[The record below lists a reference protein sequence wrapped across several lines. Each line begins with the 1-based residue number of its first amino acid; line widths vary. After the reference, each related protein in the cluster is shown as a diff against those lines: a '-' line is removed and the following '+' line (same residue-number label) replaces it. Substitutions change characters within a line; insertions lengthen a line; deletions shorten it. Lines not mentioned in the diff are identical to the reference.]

1 MARGGASPSAAP
13 KRGAS
18 VPGFSWPTSP
28 SNRVPAGVAPSPSGR
43 LSAGGA
49 SPSGG
54 PSPKSSPAFGGGI
67 PSPGPVDDSLQ
78 GSSALVAAG
87 LITPASEDEL
97 ATLSA
102 QLTANLEGAEFV
114 GGYAISAGTQR
125 CIFEAVRTSMRETR
139 SAENPPAEK
148 ELWHGTR
155 WDTIPKILKQGFNR
169 SFAGRHGTLLGV
181 GTYFSTDLSYSNR
194 FCDRRGAGHDCT
206 KVAILARVIVGHF
219 CKGCSTDIEPPIMDE
234 HTRELFDST
243 VDNEEQ
249 PTIFAVF
256 RDFQALPL
264 FLVEFRT

>member
-1 MARGGASPSAAP
+1 MPAVRGGASPAAAP
-13 KRGAS
+13 KRGGSA
-18 VPGFSWPTSP
+18 PGFSWPTTP
-28 SNRVPAGVAPSPSGR
+28 SNRMPPGGAPSPSGR

-49 SPSGG
+49 SPTGA
-54 PSPKSSPAFGGGI
+54 PAPKASMQAAA
-67 PSPGPVDDSLQ
+67 PVDDSLW
-78 GSSALVAAG
+78 GSAALVAAG
-87 LITPASEDEL
+87 LVTPASEEDL

-102 QLTANLEGAEFV
+102 QVTANLEGAEFV

-125 CIFEAVRTSMRETR
+125 CIFEAVRASMAETR

-206 KVAILARVIVGHF
+206 KVAILARVIVGNF

-234 HTRELFDST
+234 QTRELFDST